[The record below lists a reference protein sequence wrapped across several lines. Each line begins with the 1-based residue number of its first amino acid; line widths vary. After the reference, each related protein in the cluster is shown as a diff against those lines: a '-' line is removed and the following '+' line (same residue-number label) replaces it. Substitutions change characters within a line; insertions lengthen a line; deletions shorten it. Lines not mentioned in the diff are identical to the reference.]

1 MAKEIERKYL
11 VINESYKEMAVK
23 SVRIIQGY
31 ISRRKEATVRV
42 RIKGDSAFLTV
53 KGVTEGILR
62 NEWEYEIPVDDATE
76 MLRTACEGKVID
88 KVRYIVPFEGFTWEV
103 DQFNG
108 QLSPLTIAEVEL
120 PSADTNPVLPDF
132 VGEDVSGNPA
142 YYNSNL

>member
-53 KGVTEGILR
+53 KGVTEGISR

-88 KVRYIVPFEGFTWEV
+88 KVRYIVPCEGFTWEV